1 MAEIKEETKKLFSRA
16 TESSGFHLGIGLG
29 NVWAIYSFYS
39 VGSVFNS
46 VFGGFLVVSLIF
58 KWVSY

>member
-29 NVWAIYSFYS
+29 NV
-39 VGSVFNS
+39 
-46 VFGGFLVVSLIF
+46 
-58 KWVSY
+58 